1 MQPSEII
8 NADSQQ
14 RGLDPKAVLISVRQI
29 LKNGGHLLHAGNTAL
44 LLQRIGPQIF
54 ATHLFT
60 SDQPVTLSRAL
71 IQFFHQIKGQGIH
84 RLYGEADNVQII
96 HLMQNLSKGVNA
108 TIHPSDLPKYNW
120 MIQL

>member
-44 LLQRIGPQIF
+44 LLQRIGPQVF

-60 SDQPVTLSRAL
+60 SDQPIALSRAM
-71 IQFFHQIKGQGIH
+71 IQFFHQISGQGIH
-84 RLYGEADNVQII
+84 RLYGKADNVQII
-96 HLMQNLSKGVNA
+96 QLLQNLTKGVSA
-108 TIHPSDLPKYNW
+108 TMHPSDRPEYNW